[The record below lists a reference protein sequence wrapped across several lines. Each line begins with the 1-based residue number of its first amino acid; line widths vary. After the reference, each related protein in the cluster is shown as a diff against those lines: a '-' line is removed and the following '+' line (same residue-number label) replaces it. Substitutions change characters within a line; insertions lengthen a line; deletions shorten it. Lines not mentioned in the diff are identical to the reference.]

1 MNLTAILTMYN
12 IYRTSPA
19 KWSGMAE
26 PSTADI
32 TTTQCNAYE
41 ALTTFGKEYEMVE
54 DHEYDVIPALKG
66 ELQMEGQQDYAY
78 QIPKPTY
85 MSTLQETCWK
95 ADEA

>member
-12 IYRTSPA
+12 IYRTQPA
-19 KWSGMAE
+19 KWSGVAE
-26 PSTADI
+26 SSTADI
-32 TTTQCNAYE
+32 TTTQCTAYE

-66 ELQMEGQQDYAY
+66 ELQMEGQQDYIYQTPNPAY
-78 QIPKPTY
+78 V
-85 MSTLQETCWK
+85 STLHETCWK

>member
-1 MNLTAILTMYN
+1 MYN
-12 IYRTSPA
+12 IYRTPPA

-78 QIPKPTY
+78 QIPKPAY
-85 MSTLQETCWK
+85 VSTLQETCWK